1 MMDSAAS
8 ASPVAPRL
16 GLFAW
21 FGVPIPFVERM
32 SLIRDAGFEATSLW
46 WEEDD
51 ETRRRL
57 RDLAPDIV
65 RNAGLHLDNLHAPY
79 AGCNALWSD
88 NATERL
94 AMIDR
99 HLGWVEDC
107 ARHDVPMLVMH
118 VTQGNTVAPPNAH
131 GLDSMR
137 RIVSAAE
144 KRDLRIAIENTRGEQ
159 HIHWILD
166 QIDNPALGLC
176 YDSSHDWLYAADPV
190 ALLSR
195 WGHRVM
201 TTHLSDTDGRRDRH
215 WLPGEGAVD
224 FERIAA
230 QPAWQQYAGT
240 CLLEVVPK
248 DRSEDVRGFLAR
260 AYDAGCA
267 TRERL
272 CGAAA
277 AGSADGARH

>member
-1 MMDSAAS
+1 MGSAAN
-8 ASPVAPRL
+8 ARPVAPRL

-32 SLIRDAGFEATSLW
+32 SLVREAGFEATSLW

-51 ETRRRL
+51 EKRRRL

-65 RNAGLHLDNLHAPY
+65 RNACLHLDNLHAPY
-79 AGCNALWSD
+79 VGCNALWSGD
-88 NATERL
+88 AVERL
-94 AMIDR
+94 AMVDR

-107 ARHDVPMLVMH
+107 ALHDVPMLVMH
-118 VTQGNTVAPPNAH
+118 VTQGSTVAPPNAH

-137 RIVSAAE
+137 RIVGAAE
-144 KRDLRIAIENTRGEQ
+144 ERELRIAIENTRGEQ
-159 HIHWILD
+159 HVDWILD
-166 QIDNPALGLC
+166 DIDSPALGLC
-176 YDSSHDWLYAADPV
+176 YDSSHDWLYAAEPV

-230 QPAWQQYAGT
+230 QPAWQQYVGT

-248 DRSEDVRGFLAR
+248 DRAEDVRGFLAR
-260 AYDAGCA
+260 AYESGRALRD
-267 TRERL
+267 RL
-272 CGAAA
+272 CGIAA
-277 AGSADGARH
+277 AGGTSGPSH